1 MIRAVKSNH
10 RLHGLRRLISFMKT
24 MNAAIIVATLL
35 LLLQSPLSFSQT
47 TFHVGVQGS
56 WLRSWHETVQ
66 PARVEDGACGA
77 FTRANGT
84 GVDAGLLGELELL
97 PWLRGTAR
105 LSFARLG
112 ATLKTVCDNGIIVPT
127 GNDNEFA
134 PLVREYT
141 KEVRLDHGLFELGVR
156 LLPLDVPLFVS
167 AGLSVGTPMFAAD
180 WAQDERILSPAGVL
194 FPGNVAS
201 RSNGAADFTDTQ
213 LRTALIGGI
222 GYVLPLRGGM
232 ELSPE
237 IRYAYPLTDVT
248 TGYDWSIAYMT
259 AGASLT
265 WRFTVEEEAPPPVEP
280 PPPPPPPAPLP
291 PVARLGTTTD
301 AQIDI
306 TETFVTETF
315 PLLPYVFFEKNTAD
329 LPEKYRTMRSVNTAA
344 FTESA
349 LPRKTLPIYYHLLD
363 IMGKRLRGNPD
374 MRATLV
380 GSTDDKDAEQG
391 NADLA
396 RRRAEAVRDYFVDV
410 WGVEKERLSVSTQ
423 KLPQMPSSLV
433 YAEGDE
439 ENRRVE
445 IMSES
450 DELFRPV
457 VHERLSEFDIT
468 PPTLEMSLGADAT
481 ADLASWSLT
490 VYHDNVALE
499 TFSGEGAPPPT
510 LQWRVGEV
518 VAALVRADDAL
529 TALLTVEDANGLSSA
544 SKLDIPVRKRQNSF
558 EVGRLS
564 LIVFD
569 FDRSDILPHN
579 RRMIRRFV
587 AEAIKPTSSVS
598 ITGSTDRLGEEG
610 HNLQLSAERAENVK
624 AILLSQNPK
633 YEKLESR
640 GIGEAPQLYDNDIP
654 EGRFYCRT
662 VAVEVKTP
670 IE

>member
-1 MIRAVKSNH
+1 M
-10 RLHGLRRLISFMKT
+10 
-24 MNAAIIVATLL
+24 
-35 LLLQSPLSFSQT
+35 SQT

-66 PARVEDGACGA
+66 PALGDDGACGA
-77 FTRANGT
+77 FTRANGN
-84 GVDAGLLGELELL
+84 GFDVGLIGEVELL

-112 ATLKTVCDNGIIVPT
+112 ATLTTICDNGIIVPT

-134 PLVREYT
+134 PLVREYSKDT
-141 KEVRLDHGLFELGVR
+141 RLDYGLLELGVR
-156 LLPLDVPLFVS
+156 LLPLDIPFFVS
-167 AGLSVGTPMFAAD
+167 AGISVGSPMFGAR
-180 WAQDERILSPAGVL
+180 WSQDERILSPAGVL

-201 RSNGAADFTDTQ
+201 RSNGAADFEDAQ
-213 LRTALIGGI
+213 LRTALVGGF
-222 GYVLPLRGGM
+222 GYALPLRGGM

-237 IRYAYPLTDVT
+237 IRYAFPLSDVT
-248 TGYDWSIAYMT
+248 TGYDWSIAYLT

-265 WRFTVEEEAPPPVEP
+265 WSFTVEEEVPPPVVP
-280 PPPPPPPAPLP
+280 PSPPPPAAPQP
-291 PVARLGTTTD
+291 PVARLGTTSD

-315 PLLPYVFFEKNTAD
+315 PLLPYVFFEKNSAE
-329 LPEKYRTMRSVNTAA
+329 LPDKYRTMRSENTAA

-349 LPRKTLPIYYHLLD
+349 LPRRTLPIYYHLLD
-363 IMGKRLRGNPD
+363 IMGKRLRGNPE

-391 NADLA
+391 NAELA
-396 RRRAEAVRDYFVDV
+396 RRRAEAVRDYFVEI

-445 IMSES
+445 IVSES
-450 DELFRPV
+450 DALFRPV

-468 PPTLEMSLGADAT
+468 PPTLEMTLGAAAT
-481 ADLASWSLT
+481 AELESWALT

-499 TFSGEGAPPPT
+499 TFHGEGAPPVT
-510 LQWRVGEV
+510 LQWRVGEA
-518 VAALVRADDAL
+518 VAALVRSDDAL

-579 RRMIRRFV
+579 QRMIRRFV

-598 ITGSTDRLGEEG
+598 ITGSTDRLGEAP
-610 HNLQLSAERAENVK
+610 HNQELSAARAENVK
-624 AILLSQNPK
+624 SILLSQNPK
-633 YEKLESR
+633 YAQLESR
-640 GIGEAPQLYDNDIP
+640 GIGEAPHLYDNDIP